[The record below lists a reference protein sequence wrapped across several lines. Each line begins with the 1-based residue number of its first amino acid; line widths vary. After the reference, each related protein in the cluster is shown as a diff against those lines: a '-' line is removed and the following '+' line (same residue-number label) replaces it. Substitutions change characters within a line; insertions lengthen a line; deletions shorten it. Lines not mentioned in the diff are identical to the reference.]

1 MPADGLA
8 AIPTLEQKHN
18 AVPARLLHKARRAK
32 GRIQDIATK
41 PLRPRQRWPVVPQ
54 GIERS
59 RFFLALDELAKE
71 LGNDHVEVNDKPL
84 DDGWYMEPP
93 NTHDGMA
100 ATDEEELVASAVV
113 YPGSTEEVQKIVHW
127 ANKHVIPLHPI
138 SMGRNFGYG
147 GAAPWVRGAV
157 VVDLGKRMNRIL
169 DINPEDC
176 TCLVEPG
183 VSYYALYEEIQRRGY
198 KHLWIDV
205 PDLGGGSV
213 LGNAL
218 DHGVGYTP
226 YGDHWAM
233 HSGLEVVTPTGEV
246 VRTGMGAL
254 PGNNTWQVFPYGF
267 GPVIEHVWPRDS
279 DILLNMGCSDV
290 SSSGIFSQSS
300 YGIVTKMGFGLM
312 PDPGGHESFVGG
324 PRVLALSGAP
334 RTAFHQGEGP
344 FPPEK
349 MSEYLRDHPY
359 GDCTWLYF
367 GTCYGASEVRK
378 WKLETIH
385 REFMKVP
392 VARRIDPATLAPSD
406 YFWSRNRTSSGEP
419 DLEELAWVNWWLNG
433 GHIAFSPVAP
443 IRGADALRLG
453 QLAKKHWAASG
464 LDFFSSTLW
473 LGFANCI

>member
-1 MPADGLA
+1 M
-8 AIPTLEQKHN
+8 AI
-18 AVPARLLHKARRAK
+18 V
-32 GRIQDIATK
+32 
-41 PLRPRQRWPVVPQ
+41 
-54 GIERS
+54 
-59 RFFLALDELAKE
+59 
-71 LGNDHVEVNDKPL
+71 
-84 DDGWYMEPP
+84 
-93 NTHDGMA
+93 
-100 ATDEEELVASAVV
+100 
-113 YPGSTEEVQKIVHW
+113 
-127 ANKHVIPLHPI
+127 
-138 SMGRNFGYG
+138 GYG

-324 PRVLALSGAP
+324 PRVSIGSVLLIIIC
-334 RTAFHQGEGP
+334 
-344 FPPEK
+344 FPPAVCIQGR
-349 MSEYLRDHPY
+349 SGFGAAG
-359 GDCTWLYF
+359 GD
-367 GTCYGASEVRK
+367 R
-378 WKLETIH
+378 
-385 REFMKVP
+385 
-392 VARRIDPATLAPSD
+392 
-406 YFWSRNRTSSGEP
+406 SSGLCE
-419 DLEELAWVNWWLNG
+419 
-433 GHIAFSPVAP
+433 SP
-443 IRGADALRLG
+443 
-453 QLAKKHWAASG
+453 
-464 LDFFSSTLW
+464 
-473 LGFANCI
+473 